1 MTEENQAT
9 TAEAPQTQFSLQRIY
24 LKDLSFESPRAP
36 NVFQGAWKPNINLE
50 LNTRH
55 AELEENLYEVVLNL
69 TITAKNDGDEVAF
82 LAEVQQAG
90 IFHIR
95 GLEDAALQQTLGS
108 FCPNILFP
116 YARETVDNLV
126 GKGSFPILMLA
137 PVNFDAIY
145 AETLKRRAEMEK
157 TENPTH

>member
-9 TAEAPQTQFSLQRIY
+9 TAAAPQTQFSLQRIY
-24 LKDLSFESPRAP
+24 LKDISFESPHAP
-36 NVFQGAWKPNINLE
+36 KVFQGAWKPNINLE

-55 AELEENLYEVVLNL
+55 AKLEENLYEVVLNL
-69 TITAKNDGDEVAF
+69 TITAKNGGDDVAF

-90 IFHIR
+90 IFHIQ

-145 AETLKRRAEMEK
+145 AETLKRRAEMEE
-157 TENPTH
+157 TGSTTH

>member
-1 MTEENQAT
+1 MTEENKAAT
-9 TAEAPQTQFSLQRIY
+9 EEVPQTQFSLQRIY

-36 NVFQGAWKPNINLE
+36 SVFQGAWKPNINLE
-50 LNTRH
+50 LNTRY
-55 AELEENLYEVVLNL
+55 EKLDDDVYEVVLNL
-69 TITAKNDGDEVAF
+69 TLTAKNDGDEVAF

-126 GKGSFPILMLA
+126 GKGSFPILMLS

-145 AETLKRRAEMEK
+145 AETMKRRSELEQSG
-157 TENPTH
+157 NPTH